1 MEFGAILP
9 QIGWGPDNPFTLDLL
24 ERYVTTARALGF
36 TAITANDH
44 IVYKGPW
51 IDGPTLLAASLPFA
65 DGMTLATTIG
75 LPVVRGPAVF
85 AKTMAQLDQLSGGRV
100 IAGVSTGSSEEDYT
114 ITGVPYHERG
124 KRLDES
130 IGVMRALWQPGS
142 AAFRGEFYS
151 TEGMW
156 CDPPPARAGGP
167 PIWIGSWGSE
177 RAMQRVATLGDG
189 WLASAYNTTPER
201 FAEAL
206 ATLRSR
212 LADAGRDPLTF
223 ANALATTW
231 MHVGDDGAAVLSLLA
246 ARMNRPI
253 EDLRAS
259 LPIGTTSHVAE
270 IVDDYRE
277 AGLQRMFVWPVGEDP
292 VEQLQLFADAVL

>member
-36 TAITANDH
+36 TSITANDH

-65 DGMTLATTIG
+65 DGMMLATTIG

-100 IAGVSTGSSEEDYT
+100 IAGVSTGSSQDDYS
-114 ITGVPYHERG
+114 ITGVPYDERW
-124 KRLDES
+124 KRFDES
-130 IGVMRALWQPGS
+130 IGVMRALWQPG
-142 AAFRGEFYS
+142 APAFHGEFYS

-156 CDPPPARAGGP
+156 CDPPPARPGGP

-177 RAMQRVATLGDG
+177 RGMRRVAELGDG

-201 FAEAL
+201 FAKAL
-206 ATLRSR
+206 AALSTR
-212 LADAGRDPLTF
+212 LADAGRDPSTF

-231 MHVGDDGAAVLSLLA
+231 MHVGDNGEAVLSLMA
-246 ARMNRPI
+246 AAMNRPI
-253 EDLRAS
+253 DDLRES
-259 LPIGTTSHVAE
+259 LPIGTPSQVAE
-270 IVDDYRE
+270 IVGRYRE
-277 AGLQRMFVWPVGEDP
+277 AGLQRMFVWPTGGDP
-292 VEQLQLFADAVL
+292 VTQLQLFADAAL

>member
-130 IGVMRALWQPGS
+130 ISVMRALWQPGS
-142 AAFRGEFYS
+142 AAFRGKFYS

-177 RAMQRVATLGDG
+177 RAMRRVATLGDG

-201 FAEAL
+201 FAKAL

-212 LADAGRDPLTF
+212 LADAGRDRSTF

-231 MHVGDDGAAVLSLLA
+231 MHVGDEGEAVLSLLA

-259 LPIGTTSHVAE
+259 LPIGTASQVAE
-270 IVDDYRE
+270 IVDDYRK
-277 AGLQRMFVWPVGEDP
+277 AGLQRMFVWPIGEDP
-292 VEQLQLFADAVL
+292 VEQLLLFADAVL

>member
-1 MEFGAILP
+1 MEFGAVLP
-9 QIGWGPDNPFTLDLL
+9 QIGWGPDNPFTLELL

-100 IAGVSTGSSEEDYT
+100 IAGISTGSSEDDYT

-124 KRLDES
+124 KRLDEA
-130 IGVMRALWQPGS
+130 IGVMRALWQPG
-142 AAFRGEFYS
+142 APAFHGEFYS

-156 CDPPPARAGGP
+156 CDPPPARASGP

-177 RAMQRVATLGDG
+177 RAMHRVATLGDG

-201 FAEAL
+201 FARQLEML
-206 ATLRSR
+206 NGR
-212 LADAGRDPLTF
+212 LTEAGRDPSTF
-223 ANALATTW
+223 GHALATTW
-231 MHVGDDGAAVLSLLA
+231 MHVGPDGEAVLSLMA
-246 ARMNRPI
+246 ASMNRPI
-253 EDLRAS
+253 DDLRQS
-259 LPIGTTSHVAE
+259 LPIGTPSQVAE
-270 IVDDYRE
+270 IVARYRD
-277 AGLQRMFVWPVGEDP
+277 AGLQRMFVWPVGNDP